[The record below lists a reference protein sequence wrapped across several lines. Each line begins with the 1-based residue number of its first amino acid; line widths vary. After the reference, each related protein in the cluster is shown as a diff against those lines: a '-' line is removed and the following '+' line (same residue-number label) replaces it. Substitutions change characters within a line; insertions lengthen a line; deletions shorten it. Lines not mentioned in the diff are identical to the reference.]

1 MKADA
6 NKSLLLALIT
16 VFVCPVPV
24 QADEIANG
32 YTPAT
37 ASAVSN
43 VVSGMHSR
51 PDNGSDTGLG
61 AKEGANSYAGD
72 QGTSPPLRSG
82 PTSGENMQQ
91 NGNPGYES
99 TGPSNNED
107 DGSSSAGVQGLAGG
121 GDRGFAGGGDHGF
134 SDAGDHG
141 FSNAEDDRS
150 LKDEGGDSSG
160 PGSSDDD

>member
-32 YTPAT
+32 YTPAAVT
-37 ASAVSN
+37 AVSN
-43 VVSGMHSR
+43 VVPAMRGGPVNRANINSSAKGR
-51 PDNGSDTGLG
+51 SDPYTG
-61 AKEGANSYAGD
+61 N
-72 QGTSPPLRSG
+72 QGTDSPIRSD
-82 PTSGENMQQ
+82 PTPGENMQQ